1 MQRCLYCERIRV
13 QPRPPKTADLP
24 DERVRLYKPAFSYTG
39 MDFFEPLAVKHSKH
53 TRTTQ
58 TRFKRYGVVFVC
70 LTTRAVHLDLVGDL
84 STDSFLLALIRVI
97 ARSGKP
103 KTIWT
108 DNDTNFI
115 GAERKLSILLKDL
128 NQAKIENSLI
138 NKDVTLKFNSPS
150 SPWMGGSWKSI
161 VRIRKR
167 SLKSVLKDRPVYE
180 DSLRT
185 FLIDVEFTL
194 NNCPLLPLSDNINDL
209 VALIP
214 NHF

>member
-1 MQRCLYCERIRV
+1 
-13 QPRPPKTADLP
+13 
-24 DERVRLYKPAFSYTG
+24 
-39 MDFFEPLAVKHSKH
+39 MDFFEPLVVKHSKH

-138 NKDVTLKFNSPS
+138 NKGVTLKFNSPS
-150 SPWMGGSWKSI
+150 SPWMGGS
-161 VRIRKR
+161 
-167 SLKSVLKDRPVYE
+167 
-180 DSLRT
+180 
-185 FLIDVEFTL
+185 
-194 NNCPLLPLSDNINDL
+194 
-209 VALIP
+209 
-214 NHF
+214 